1 MQLSELTNEH
11 FEKNLCCFVL
21 GTMFKWFCGRSLLFS
36 LCICQDVVEHT
47 QMMRKAQNMFVT
59 IAKSAVK
66 EMSFG
71 E

>member
-1 MQLSELTNEH
+1 MQLSEPTNEH
-11 FEKNLCCFVL
+11 LEKNLCCFVL
-21 GTMFKWFCGRSLLFS
+21 GSMFKWFCGRSLLFS
-36 LCICQDVVEHT
+36 LSICQDVVEQT
-47 QMMRKAQNMFVT
+47 QTMRKAQNMFVT